1 MFQDRT
7 YSIRI
12 LGVISG
18 TLTRTDLL
26 GRVNGAAITLRWP
39 ILLGLATLVVLQVLF
54 SFGRLRIS
62 ASAAVFRGPHCL
74 QEAQGNLT
82 RGLSP
87 RPVLEYVANILLAKV
102 IVLFKGHM
110 LGQVL
115 WFNVIPS
122 RPFEFRP
129 WDPSLSLT
137 NSDAWKSVYERIG
150 NNIGS
155 SRTIYVT
162 HKLAYE
168 LFLVLQAMAV
178 DLLETGQYWVSS
190 VVRVKFNLGTF
201 FLFPGLILAA
211 IGNRGI

>member
-1 MFQDRT
+1 
-7 YSIRI
+7 
-12 LGVISG
+12 
-18 TLTRTDLL
+18 
-26 GRVNGAAITLRWP
+26 
-39 ILLGLATLVVLQVLF
+39 
-54 SFGRLRIS
+54 
-62 ASAAVFRGPHCL
+62 
-74 QEAQGNLT
+74 
-82 RGLSP
+82 
-87 RPVLEYVANILLAKV
+87 
-102 IVLFKGHM
+102 M

-155 SRTIYVT
+155 SRTIHVT